1 MIRGESMSKESI
13 LKIIHSRYS
22 SLTSV
27 EKIIADFFITEPRI
41 SDFSSKRLKEEL
53 YVSEASLSRFAKK
66 CGFNGYREFIYRY
79 KDTTA
84 DISYIEGL
92 NQTLYI
98 YQKLLNDIAQ
108 HIDEK
113 QLLRV
118 CDMIKHCRSITIFSM
133 GSSKLAALQ
142 MKSKFTRLGVFID
155 VVNETDEI
163 KMQSVLQT
171 KQRLIIGISLS
182 GKKEIL
188 TSLVRSKKHGA
199 TTILMTAKKIDS
211 KQLQNYD
218 EIIQVPSVK
227 GLDTGHVISPQFP
240 ILVLI
245 DICYYYYTRTNKIQ
259 YDSLQKKTV
268 DILQEKY

>member
-1 MIRGESMSKESI
+1 MSKESI
-13 LKIIHSRYS
+13 LKIIHSHYS
-22 SLTSV
+22 SLTNV
-27 EKIIADFFITEPRI
+27 EKTIADFFIADPRN
-41 SDFSSKRLKEEL
+41 SDLSSKSLKEEL

-98 YQKLLNDIAQ
+98 YQKLLKDIAQ

-118 CDMIKHCRSITIFSM
+118 CDMIKRCRFITIFSM

-155 VVNETDEI
+155 VVSEKDEI

-171 KQRLIIGISLS
+171 KQRLAMGISLS

-188 TSLVRSKKHGA
+188 TSLVRSKKYGA
-199 TTILMTAKKIDS
+199 TTLLMTAKKIDS

-245 DICYYYYTRTNKIQ
+245 DICYYYYYTCTNKIQ